1 MEETMKLYAFISTAT
16 LALLLGT
23 SAVAYAQQDEVK
35 PPRQDE
41 AKPEAQPASHEAK
54 PPRQDEATPPRQD
67 EAKPPRQDEA
77 KPGKLDENK
86 PPKRE
91 ESKPSHEQA
100 KPASPEHPQQQAEH
114 NHPAGQG
121 KAKRGGHIPDDK
133 FHAQFGRQ
141 HTFVVNRPVVVEGQ
155 PRLQYGGYWFEIV
168 DPWPVEWAYTDDVYI
183 DYVDGDYFLFDLLH
197 PGVRVAVF
205 VVM

>member
-1 MEETMKLYAFISTAT
+1 MKLYAFVSTAT

-41 AKPEAQPASHEAK
+41 ATPEAQPASHEAK
-54 PPRQDEATPPRQD
+54 PPHQD

-77 KPGKLDENK
+77 KPPRQEEGKPPKLDENK
-86 PPKRE
+86 PPKQE

-100 KPASPEHPQQQAEH
+100 KPASPPEHPQQQAER
-114 NHPAGQG
+114 NHPASQG
-121 KAKRGGHIPDDK
+121 NLKRGGHIPDDK

-155 PRLQYGGYWFEIV
+155 PRFQYGGYWFEIV
-168 DPWPVEWAYTDDVYI
+168 DPWPVEWAYTDDVYL

>member
-1 MEETMKLYAFISTAT
+1 MEQTMKLYAFVSTAT

-23 SAVAYAQQDEVK
+23 SAAAYAQQDEAK

-54 PPRQDEATPPRQD
+54 PPRQDEA
-67 EAKPPRQDEA
+67 KPPRQEEG
-77 KPGKLDENK
+77 KPPKLEENK
-86 PPKRE
+86 PPRQE
-91 ESKPSHEQA
+91 QSKPSHEQA
-100 KPASPEHPQQQAEH
+100 KPASPEHPQQQAER
-114 NHPAGQG
+114 NHPAGP
-121 KAKRGGHIPDDK
+121 ANARRGGHIPDDK

-141 HTFVVNRPVVVEGQ
+141 HTFVVNRPVVIEGQ
-155 PRLQYGGYWFEIV
+155 PRFQYGGYWFEIV
-168 DPWPVEWAYTDDVYI
+168 DPWPVEWAYTDDVYL

-197 PGVRVAVF
+197 PGVRVAIF

>member
-1 MEETMKLYAFISTAT
+1 MEETMKLYAFISTTT

-54 PPRQDEATPPRQD
+54 PPRQDEAKPPRQD
-67 EAKPPRQDEA
+67 EAKPPAQDEG
-77 KPGKLDENK
+77 KPGKPEENK

-100 KPASPEHPQQQAEH
+100 KPASPEHPPQQAEH
-114 NHPAGQG
+114 NHPVGQG
-121 KAKRGGHIPDDK
+121 NGKRGGHIPDDK

-155 PRLQYGGYWFEIV
+155 PRFQYGGYWFEIV

-183 DYVDGDYFLFDLLH
+183 DYVDGEYFLFDLLH
-197 PGVRVAVF
+197 SGVRVAVF